1 MDNFWHCRLTVL
13 GSKARVERFQK
24 STWNRYLK
32 ARHGDLLENSPGR
45 IAWQF
50 ETDDPPLESLKV
62 LSRRCPRLTILL
74 DYEEQAQRVKGL
86 AKAKAGVLDSYRTE
100 Y

>member
-1 MDNFWHCRLTVL
+1 MDNCWHCRLTVL

-24 STWNRYLK
+24 SNWNRHLK
-32 ARHGDLLENSPGR
+32 ASHGDLLENSPGR

-50 ETDDPPLESLKV
+50 ETDDPAFEPMRKLSLRWPK
-62 LSRRCPRLTILL
+62 LIFLL
-74 DYEEQAQRVKGL
+74 DYEVEGQREKGL
-86 AKAKAGVLDSYRTE
+86 AKAQAGLMAHSQFE

>member
-1 MDNFWHCRLTVL
+1 MVNCWHCRLTVV
-13 GSKARVERFQK
+13 GSQARVERFQK
-24 STWNRYLK
+24 SNWDRHLK

-50 ETDDPPLESLKV
+50 DSTGSLLEPLRH
-62 LSRRCPRLTILL
+62 LSRDWPRLVFLL
-74 DYEEQAQRVKGL
+74 DYEAEGQREKGL
-86 AKAKAGVLDSYRTE
+86 AKAQSGLMAHCQFE

>member
-1 MDNFWHCRLTVL
+1 MDNCWHCRLTVL

-24 STWNRYLK
+24 SNWNRHLK
-32 ARHGDLLENSPGR
+32 ASHGDLLENSPGR
-45 IAWQF
+45 FCCQF
-50 ETDDPPLESLKV
+50 EADDPPFELLKV
-62 LSRRCPRLTILL
+62 LSRRLPRLTILL

-86 AKAKAGVLDSYRTE
+86 AKAKAGILDSYRTE